1 MGSVFEYAGVGAGP
15 VPLQRVA
22 LVDVGIHPGLSALAV
37 GSDCPK
43 QPDNG
48 TVSNRTVSISAC
60 RMNHRTGGCI
70 INMMSRH
77 NP

>member
-1 MGSVFEYAGVGAGP
+1 MSGYIPGSSTLAG
-15 VPLQRVA
+15 
-22 LVDVGIHPGLSALAV
+22 
-37 GSDCPK
+37 GSDWPK

-60 RMNHRTGGCI
+60 RMNHRTSGCI